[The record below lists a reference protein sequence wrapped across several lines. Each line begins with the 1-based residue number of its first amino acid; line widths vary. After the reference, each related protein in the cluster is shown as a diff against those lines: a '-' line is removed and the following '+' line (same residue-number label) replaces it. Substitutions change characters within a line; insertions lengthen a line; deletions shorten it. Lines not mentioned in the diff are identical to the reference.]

1 MTNLAATAWAE
12 RFGELLRSHRH
23 AAGLTQ
29 EDLAE
34 RAGISPRSV
43 SGLECGDGVAP
54 RRDTVA
60 RLARALGLTGVQ
72 RAALEGMVVRRPGL
86 RPGARRARTPSP
98 ERAADRPRH
107 NVPRALTSFVGREQ
121 ELSELGGVLASA
133 PLVVLVGPGGVGKTR
148 LAHELAR
155 LHAASYAGGAWIV
168 HLAELTQPA
177 LLAHAVATAVGV
189 PDFDARTGTDH
200 LTDYLRA
207 KHVLLVL
214 DSCEHLLPACAE
226 LVDHLLRLC
235 PNLFV
240 LTTSREA
247 LAIHGEVTW
256 LVQPLDLPEPQ
267 LHQSTDQIARLP
279 AVRLFVE
286 RARAVNH
293 TFELTDTNA
302 AAVVRVCTAVA
313 GIPLGIE
320 LAAARTRLLTVDQ
333 LVDRLVAHVLRR
345 PIGTR
350 AGGGLRMNYS
360 QILSRTN
367 RDATPRHRTI
377 QAAIDWSHDLL
388 GEREQ
393 ILLRRLSL
401 FASGWTLDM
410 AEDVCSGAGIN
421 RSTVLDVLSRLV
433 DKSMVL
439 MTACDAQ
446 ARYRLLEPIRQY
458 ALERLEASGERS
470 TYEAILLAA

>member
-1 MTNLAATAWAE
+1 MTDLAATAWAE

-23 AAGLTQ
+23 AAELTQ

-60 RLARALGLTGVQ
+60 RLARALGLAGVQ
-72 RAALEGMVVRRPGL
+72 RVAFEAMVVRRPGR
-86 RPGARRARTPSP
+86 RPSVRHDPRRPSP
-98 ERAADRPRH
+98 DCAQARH
-107 NVPRALTSFVGREQ
+107 NVPRSLTSFVGREQ

-133 PLVVLVGPGGVGKTR
+133 PLVALVGPGGVGKTR

-155 LHAASYAGGAWIV
+155 RHAASYADGAWIV

-177 LLAHAVATAVGV
+177 LLARAVATAVGV
-189 PDFDARTGTDH
+189 PDFDARTGTAL
-200 LTDYLRA
+200 LTDYLRP
-207 KHVLLVL
+207 KHMLLVL
-214 DSCEHLLPACAE
+214 DNCEHLLAACAE

-256 LVQPLDLPEPQ
+256 LVHPLELPEPQ
-267 LHQSTDQIARLP
+267 LQQSTDQIARLP

-293 TFELTDTNA
+293 SFELTDYNV
-302 AAVVRVCTAVA
+302 AAVVRACTAVA

-333 LVDRLVAHVLRR
+333 LVDRLEHDAHV
-345 PIGTR
+345 
-350 AGGGLRMNYS
+350 
-360 QILSRTN
+360 LSRTN

-393 ILLRRLSL
+393 
-401 FASGWTLDM
+401 
-410 AEDVCSGAGIN
+410 N
-421 RSTVLDVLSRLV
+421 
-433 DKSMVL
+433 
-439 MTACDAQ
+439 
-446 ARYRLLEPIRQY
+446 
-458 ALERLEASGERS
+458 
-470 TYEAILLAA
+470 